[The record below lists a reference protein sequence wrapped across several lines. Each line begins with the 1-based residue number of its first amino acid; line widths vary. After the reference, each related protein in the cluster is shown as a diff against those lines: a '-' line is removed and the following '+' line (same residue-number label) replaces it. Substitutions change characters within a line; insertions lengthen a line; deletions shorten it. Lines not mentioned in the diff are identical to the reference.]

1 MSSCGLRAGEVEALS
16 EAERSKI
23 ETVAMDM
30 WPAYIS
36 ATVSCLPDGGD
47 KIAYDKFNVAAHLG
61 DAVDEVRRQEH
72 TCAAWVTKA

>member
-1 MSSCGLRAGEVEALS
+1 MEALS